1 VVRNTLYGGDL
12 TMKMEIT
19 VKIKNDDGTESIRP
33 ITIDTEIPE
42 FEDYTGPD
50 NFREVFNRCEK
61 SVLKIRNQAAEL
73 AIEEYLAELSKKKS
87 IKRSKE

>member
-1 VVRNTLYGGDL
+1 V
-12 TMKMEIT
+12 EI
-19 VKIKNDDGTESIRP
+19 KP
-33 ITIDTEIPE
+33 IIVDTEIPE

-50 NFREVFNRCEK
+50 NFREVFHRCEK